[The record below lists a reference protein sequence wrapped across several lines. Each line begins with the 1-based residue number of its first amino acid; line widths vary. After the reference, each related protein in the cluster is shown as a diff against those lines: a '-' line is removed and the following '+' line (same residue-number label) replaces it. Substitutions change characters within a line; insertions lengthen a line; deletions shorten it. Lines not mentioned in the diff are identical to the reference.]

1 MPNAKFDAKSFNPEA
16 FKYIMDR
23 IPRTRLNEIRKSK
36 VLVGNP
42 DIRAVLGTQNG
53 TGYARVAVRG
63 LLDGEAV
70 NYDGQTDI
78 TATSTKTF
86 EQGVVVIGRAKAWVE
101 KDFSFDI
108 TGGVDFMNNV
118 AQQVADYWQDID
130 QDTILAVL
138 KGVFSM
144 TGGKSGEFVTKHTYS
159 VNGNLEASTLNSATA
174 QACGDHKK
182 KFAMIFMHS
191 VPATNLENLNLL
203 TALKYTDKDGVTR
216 DLTLYTWNGKL
227 VIVDDGMPV
236 EAVAATY
243 KLTSDTALVTGKTYY
258 TKSGTKYNAVA
269 SPSVDNIA
277 TYYEVDVPAG
287 EEYTSYVL
295 GEGSIN
301 FEDLGAKVPYE
312 MSRDPAKNGGQ
323 DTLYTRQRKVFAP
336 KGISYEKTSQ
346 TTLSPTDA
354 ELSDGANWALV
365 HSGEATESQRSYIN
379 HKVSLGLE
387 LNEKTQIFPIRNG
400 IDFLGFHTYLTES
413 GKVIRKLRH
422 SSIKRMRAKLR
433 HWEKE
438 YPAGR
443 VTREQIL
450 QSWQAWDAHAAHGN
464 TWALRQQV
472 RDRVQNILKEEI

>member
-216 DLTLYTWNGKL
+216 DLTLYSWNGKI
-227 VIVDDGMPV
+227 VVVDDGMPA
-236 EAVAATY
+236 EDGYFPAAST
-243 KLTSDTALVTGKTYY
+243 DEGALQVKASGATDGQINQAEVTPYFGEGTPAADSYVVPGTRY
-258 TKSGTKYNAVA
+258 TT
-269 SPSVDNIA
+269 
-277 TYYEVDVPAG
+277 
-287 EEYTSYVL
+287 YVL
-295 GEGSIN
+295 GEGAIS
-301 FEDLGAKVPYE
+301 FEDIGAKVPYE
-312 MSRDPAKNGGQ
+312 MARDPKTDGGV
-323 DTLYTRQRKVFAP
+323 DTLYTRQRKVFSP
-336 KGISYEKTSQ
+336 FGISYEKKSQ
-346 TTLSPTDA
+346 TTLSPPDA
-354 ELSDGANWALV
+354 ELANGANWCLV
-365 HSGEATESQRSYIN
+365 HSGEEEENDRSYIA
-379 HKVSLGLE
+379 HKA
-387 LNEKTQIFPIRNG
+387 IPIAR
-400 IDFLGFHTYLTES
+400 
-413 GKVIRKLRH
+413 
-422 SSIKRMRAKLR
+422 
-433 HWEKE
+433 
-438 YPAGR
+438 
-443 VTREQIL
+443 IL
-450 QSWQAWDAHAAHGN
+450 SRG
-464 TWALRQQV
+464 
-472 RDRVQNILKEEI
+472 

>member
-159 VNGNLEASTLNSATA
+159 VNGNLEASSLNSATA

-216 DLTLYTWNGKL
+216 DLTLYSWNGKL
-227 VIVDDGMPV
+227 VVVDDGMP
-236 EAVAATY
+236 AVDGYFPAESTTPGAVQVKASGASTGQIDQSKVTPY
-243 KLTSDTALVTGKTYY
+243 FGTGKPAADSYVVA
-258 TKSGTKYNAVA
+258 GTQ
-269 SPSVDNIA
+269 
-277 TYYEVDVPAG
+277 
-287 EEYTSYVL
+287 YTSYVL
-295 GEGSIN
+295 GEGSIS
-301 FEDLGAKVPYE
+301 FEDIGAKVPYE
-312 MSRDPAKNGGQ
+312 MSRDPKTHGGQ

-336 KGISYEKTSQ
+336 FGISYEKKSQ
-346 TTLSPTDA
+346 SSLSPTNA
-354 ELSDGANWALV
+354 ELENGANWALV
-365 HSGEATESQRSYIN
+365 HSGEESESDRSYIA
-379 HKVSLGLE
+379 HKA
-387 LNEKTQIFPIRNG
+387 IAMCC
-400 IDFLGFHTYLTES
+400 
-413 GKVIRKLRH
+413 
-422 SSIKRMRAKLR
+422 IKSK
-433 HWEKE
+433 
-438 YPAGR
+438 G
-443 VTREQIL
+443 
-450 QSWQAWDAHAAHGN
+450 
-464 TWALRQQV
+464 
-472 RDRVQNILKEEI
+472 